1 MAGVSS
7 HVIFVFIPCQFRG
20 PNYLG
25 DWNRLRVGDISE
37 TKEKLIDVDLKD
49 A

>member
-7 HVIFVFIPCQFRG
+7 HIIFVFAPSQFRG

-25 DWNRLRVGDISE
+25 AWNRLSVGDLSE